1 MYIVYDRS
9 SQYRLRIRHS
19 PREGIRVSSWLF
31 SFHSQRHESITR
43 FWFNAGFTIKPR
55 LIKPKCTHLPRIYER
70 MHTRCASN
78 FPLSRSLP
86 LDGDISVTL
95 SLSLSLSLSLV
106 PLIRFSLFPS
116 FFTLAALTLRREF
129 YRVRGCKV
137 AISRSVEHSA
147 AYVLFARCF
156 YRVRRWRSIDETS
169 LWGNGEI
176 RTVPERTGNSSTTT
190 SIHDGKLP
198 EMKDFYHSSPSSSDR
213 NSYGIFEKIVSACC
227 FVKRKSWFMCSA
239 VFL

>member
-1 MYIVYDRS
+1 MYILYDRS
-9 SQYRLRIRHS
+9 SQYVLRVRHS
-19 PREGIRVSSWLF
+19 SREGTRVSPWLF
-31 SFHSQRHESITR
+31 SFHSRRHESITR

-55 LIKPKCTHLPRIYER
+55 LIKPKCTHLPRIYEH

-86 LDGDISVTL
+86 LCFYPPYLSPL
-95 SLSLSLSLSLV
+95 SLSLSRSSDPFLCALPFLFILS
-106 PLIRFSLFPS
+106 
-116 FFTLAALTLRREF
+116 ALTLWREF
-129 YRVRGCKV
+129 YRVRGCKA
-137 AISRSVEHSA
+137 AISRSIEHSA

-169 LWGNGEI
+169 LRGNGEI

-198 EMKDFYHSSPSSSDR
+198 ETKDFYHSWPSSSDR

>member
-1 MYIVYDRS
+1 MRFKFPPLTLPS
-9 SQYRLRIRHS
+9 S
-19 PREGIRVSSWLF
+19 
-31 SFHSQRHESITR
+31 
-43 FWFNAGFTIKPR
+43 
-55 LIKPKCTHLPRIYER
+55 
-70 MHTRCASN
+70 
-78 FPLSRSLP
+78 LS
-86 LDGDISVTL
+86 VCL
-95 SLSLSLSLSLV
+95 SLSCSSDPFLCALPFL
-106 PLIRFSLFPS
+106 
-116 FFTLAALTLRREF
+116 FTLAALTLWREF
-129 YRVRGCKV
+129 YRVRGCKA

-169 LWGNGEI
+169 LRGNGEI

-198 EMKDFYHSSPSSSDR
+198 EMKDFYHSWPSSSDR
-213 NSYGIFEKIVSACC
+213 NSYGIFEKNVSACC